1 VPVTDLVLSSAPIR
15 GATLTL
21 ALLVLDPAGD
31 RGEEV
36 DAYWRELRR
45 HVALWMLRRRRLA
58 V

>member
-1 VPVTDLVLSSAPIR
+1 
-15 GATLTL
+15 
-21 ALLVLDPAGD
+21 VLDPAGD

>member
-36 DAYWRELRR
+36 ELAWA
-45 HVALWMLRRRRLA
+45 ALLGLCGWGARA
-58 V
+58 

>member
-1 VPVTDLVLSSAPIR
+1 VGADGGVPVTDLVLSSAPIR

-36 DAYWRELRR
+36 ELAWA
-45 HVALWMLRRRRLA
+45 ALLGLCGWGARA
-58 V
+58 